1 MEISLEKIEL
11 VKDRTG
17 VSYKE
22 AKEALE
28 QTQGNV
34 VDAIILI
41 EEAIN
46 DPEPEKK
53 PSKVDQVVADVK
65 EAVKKGN
72 VSKITI
78 KKGDEIVLS
87 LPVNIGIIGTV
98 LFPWAVLTAAV
109 AALGTK
115 CSIELLKDSGE
126 VVNVSRKASD
136 AFETAKA
143 KGSVVYDEMKD
154 KGSEIFDIAK
164 EKGAKAAGFAKERG
178 ADFAEFAKEQGAK
191 AADFAKEQGA
201 KAADF
206 AKEQGAKAA
215 DFAKE
220 QGAKAADYAK
230 DKGSDL
236 VEYAKDKVSDM
247 RTKGEGDE
255 EESAGFDFSDLDL
268 SAMADDLEEEK
279 KEE

>member
-28 QTQGNV
+28 QTEGNV
-34 VDAIILI
+34 VDAIIII

-46 DPEPEKK
+46 EPEPEKK
-53 PSKVDQVVADVK
+53 PSKVDQLVADVK

-72 VSKITI
+72 VSKITV
-78 KKGDEIVLS
+78 KKEGEVVLS
-87 LPVNIGIIGTV
+87 LPVNVGIIGTV
-98 LFPWAVLTAAV
+98 LFPWAMLTAAV

-126 VVNVSRKASD
+126 VVDVSRKASD

-154 KGSEIFDIAK
+154 KGSEIFEAAK
-164 EKGAKAAGFAKERG
+164 EKGAKAADFAKEQG
-178 ADFAEFAKEQGAK
+178 AKAAGFAREQGAK

-215 DFAKE
+215 DFAK
-220 QGAKAADYAK
+220 
-230 DKGSDL
+230 DKSSDL
-236 VEYAKDKVSDM
+236 MEYAKDKVSDM
-247 RTKGEGDE
+247 RSKEESEE

>member
-28 QTQGNV
+28 QTEGNV

-46 DPEPEKK
+46 EPEAEKK
-53 PSKVDQVVADVK
+53 PSKVDQLVADVK

-72 VSKITI
+72 VSKITV
-78 KKGDEIVLS
+78 KKEGEVVLS
-87 LPVNIGIIGTV
+87 LPVNVGIIGTV
-98 LFPWAVLTAAV
+98 LFPWAMLTAAV

-126 VVNVSRKASD
+126 VVDVSRKASD

-154 KGSEIFDIAK
+154 KGSEIFEAAK
-164 EKGAKAAGFAKERG
+164 EKGAKAADFAKEQG
-178 ADFAEFAKEQGAK
+178 AKAAGFAREQGAK

-206 AKEQGAKAA
+206 AK
-215 DFAKE
+215 
-220 QGAKAADYAK
+220 
-230 DKGSDL
+230 DKSSDL
-236 VEYAKDKVSDM
+236 MEYAKDKVSDM
-247 RTKGEGDE
+247 RSKEESEE